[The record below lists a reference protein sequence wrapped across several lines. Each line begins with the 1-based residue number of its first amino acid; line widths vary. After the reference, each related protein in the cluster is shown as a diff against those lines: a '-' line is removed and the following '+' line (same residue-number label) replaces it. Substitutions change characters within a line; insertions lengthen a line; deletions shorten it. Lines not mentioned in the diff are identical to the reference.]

1 VIAFNVFSLEYWLSK
16 GDFIQLKLFKSK
28 EILKDLVIGVLLVFK
43 GAAHT
48 PALEF
53 FPLNLPPSLIKTI

>member
-1 VIAFNVFSLEYWLSK
+1 
-16 GDFIQLKLFKSK
+16 
-28 EILKDLVIGVLLVFK
+28 LLVFK

-53 FPLNLPPSLIKTI
+53 FPLNLPPSLIKTIWRRFQKPKANCLFHTRQWSWKYQHQKKLP